1 MKNKQVLMII
11 ATLILLPVA
20 LYAAGTPAG
29 TAITN
34 VATGDYKDANGNS
47 LPQVTS
53 NTVSTIVSKVAG
65 GDINPPTAALNLS
78 ANSSVSYP
86 LQLTNTGNGD
96 GIGRAHG

>member
-34 VATGDYKDANGNS
+34 VATGDYKDANGN
-47 LPQVTS
+47 
-53 NTVSTIVSKVAG
+53 
-65 GDINPPTAALNLS
+65 
-78 ANSSVSYP
+78 
-86 LQLTNTGNGD
+86 
-96 GIGRAHG
+96 